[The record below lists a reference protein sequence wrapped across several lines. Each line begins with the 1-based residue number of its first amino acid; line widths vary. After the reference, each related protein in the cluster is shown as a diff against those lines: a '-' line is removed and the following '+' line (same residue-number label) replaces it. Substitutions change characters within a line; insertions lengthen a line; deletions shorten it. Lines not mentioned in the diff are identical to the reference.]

1 MATPVPS
8 RGKLDPDSPFELHLQ
23 FRVPLW
29 RLDSGTRR
37 IQAALTQLGLTSPP
51 VEVVFADDVLVTVS
65 ISAGTLGDA
74 IHGRETTVAGIR
86 HARRL
91 AELLWDLDPVL
102 VNSPQE
108 RT

>member
-1 MATPVPS
+1 MATPVPFC
-8 RGKLDPDSPFELHLQ
+8 GELDPDSAFELHLR

-29 RLDSGTRR
+29 RLESGTRR
-37 IQAALTQLGLTSPP
+37 IQAALTQLKLSSPP
-51 VEVVFADDVLVTVS
+51 VEVVLADDVLVTVS
-65 ISAGTLGDA
+65 IPAGTLGDA
-74 IHGRETTVAGIR
+74 IHGQDTTVAGIR